1 MVVSVP
7 VLKNVIL
14 PLIRL
19 VKIPVLM
26 INGRDSVCQPF
37 DAAQK
42 PLYDLLGT
50 PEQHKKLILHPG
62 GHTIPRAYREQQH
75 QAISDWYDTYLGPVN
90 GFEQ

>member
-1 MVVSVP
+1 
-7 VLKNVIL
+7 
-14 PLIRL
+14 
-19 VKIPVLM
+19 M

-62 GHTIPRAYREQQH
+62 GHTIPPAYREQQH
-75 QAISDWYDTYLGPVN
+75 QAIGDWYDQYLGPVTMAN
-90 GFEQ
+90 Q